1 MKLSFKRITGIGV
14 AVVAIAGLIVGV
26 ATWREIGN
34 ANRITNIELMN
45 GQTVY
50 AVPGAEMIVRTGKTF
65 AVSTDKE
72 GIPDVTAGQDLL
84 PGTPISDNHLLFFPK
99 NTRGLTAD
107 PNTDNEIWITVR
119 GGYTVYDA
127 SGKKITPISE

>member
-1 MKLSFKRITGIGV
+1 MKLSFKLTAGIAVALIAVGGLITGV
-14 AVVAIAGLIVGV
+14 KALS
-26 ATWREIGN
+26 EIGN
-34 ANRITNIELMN
+34 ANRITNIELVN

-50 AVPGAEMIVRTGKTF
+50 AAPGAQMIVRTGKTF

-72 GIPDVTAGQDLL
+72 GIPDLTVGQDLL
-84 PGTPISDNHLLFFPK
+84 PGTPINDNHLLFFPK

-107 PNTDNEIWITVR
+107 PHTDNEIWITVR

-127 SGKKITPISE
+127 GGKKITPISE